1 MTGTDLLKKTK
12 PICISEKLGLYLKN
26 PRDNNS
32 FKYVKSLVKQNYHSI
47 MNNHKNY
54 KRECMAYLAD
64 NYYDFKK
71 KYNISII
78 TTNQMFNLI
87 TRNINVL
94 EIIPSDTTLI
104 ANDEDYFLTDE
115 NDDYYT
121 SPDKALINPID
132 EYEIE
137 YKILFLFNL
146 LQTKS
151 FLNNDITVSFYT
163 GYPVWDENNIFD
175 SLWKKTYRERRKKYF
190 GFYKYY
196 PTSNDEYSNKVYK
209 LKEFGKK
216 LDNFLEEI
224 DDFFRLDFIIE
235 TLMSANNTPHSI
247 PSYTLLIE
255 MLIINPRERIREQYK
270 KKIKFFVNK
279 GDFSSENQ
287 IVDFSKRLY
296 DIRSRL
302 VHGNYNSLKKELK
315 DFDKIYN
322 ANSEYDFGEFKE
334 ENWILQN
341 VSYRL
346 KNIVINILE
355 KMLNDKKWLNDF
367 KFDLITDEDN

>member
-115 NDDYYT
+115 NGDYYT

-346 KNIVINILE
+346 KNIVINVLE